1 MSQAVLREVI
11 PKHDRKCKQGGNHS
25 AFPPVVLAALIAV
38 VAIGTKCKYHE
49 PRWRGGR
56 QSMCASCGKSAVDD
70 VKLKKCAACV
80 DACEV

>member
-25 AFPPVVLAALIAV
+25 AFVFSSVECAFPPVVLAALIAV

-70 VKLKKCAACV
+70 VKLKK
-80 DACEV
+80 